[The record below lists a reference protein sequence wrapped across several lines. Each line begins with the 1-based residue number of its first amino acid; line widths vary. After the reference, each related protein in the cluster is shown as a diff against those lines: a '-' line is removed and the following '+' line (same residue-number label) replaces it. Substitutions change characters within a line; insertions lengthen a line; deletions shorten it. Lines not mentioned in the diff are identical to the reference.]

1 MRKTTSWHG
10 SHLALSV
17 IFILALLFPESCF
30 CQTREGQ
37 RAHEFHGTVTRE
49 IQMKYLL
56 FLPEGYSNNTG
67 KKWPLIM
74 YLHGGSRRGTDI
86 EKLREPSYGLPALVE
101 KNKSFPFI
109 VLSPQCPEGEYWTD
123 TDGLI
128 ALLDE
133 VLKNYAIDPR
143 RVYLTGHSMGGR
155 GTWYLAYEH
164 PEKFAAIAPMSGL
177 FLSTAWASRLK
188 HMPIWAFHG
197 ERDDIAPISDTV
209 ELVNALKDAGN
220 ADVRFTILPDR
231 DHFILDEYE
240 NRALYSWFLA
250 HELNQG
256 PISTGVKQ

>member
-1 MRKTTSWHG
+1 MQKTAYWHRSG
-10 SHLALSV
+10 PVLSA
-17 IFILALLFPESCF
+17 IFILALLLPESCF
-30 CQTREGQ
+30 CQTPEGQ
-37 RAHEFHGTVTRE
+37 RSQEFHGTVTRE
-49 IQMKYLL
+49 VQMKYLL
-56 FLPEGYSNNTG
+56 FLPEEYNNNTG

-86 EKLREPSYGLPALVE
+86 EKLREPGYGLPALVE
-101 KNKSFPFI
+101 KNKSFPFV

-133 VLKNYAIDPR
+133 VLKNYAVDPR

-164 PEKFAAIAPMSGL
+164 PERFAAIAPMSGL

-197 ERDDIAPISDTV
+197 EKDDIAPISETA
-209 ELVNALKDAGN
+209 ELVKALQDAGN
-220 ADVRFTILPDR
+220 TEVRFTALPAR

-240 NRALYSWFLA
+240 NQELYSWFLE
-250 HELNQG
+250 HELKDR
-256 PISTGVKQ
+256 PIPTGVE